1 MADYFQLLSAF
12 AVVFLALYYY
22 FTLTFDFWKDR
33 GVNGPQP
40 VPVFGNI
47 KDIIMGKCALG
58 TYTMKLYNEY
68 KNEPMVGIFV
78 RRSPHLVLIDL
89 DRIKDVL
96 IKDFSTFSNRATL
109 IFERTEPLSA
119 HLFNLE
125 TERWRPLRTRLSP
138 VFTSGKIKDMFPL
151 ILECSNQ
158 LKECLEKIVEK
169 DGLLDCREIAARFTT
184 DVIGSCAFGISMN
197 ALSDE
202 ESEFRR
208 MGKQIFKSNLATML
222 KGSFKEAMPE
232 LYNTLGF
239 VLPHTE
245 MTKFLTTIVSETIK
259 YRKEHN
265 IVRPDFIN
273 LLIDLKDNP
282 HKLENIELT
291 DTLLAAQAF
300 VFFAAGFETSSTTIG
315 HALYEMALNHNIQD
329 KLRQEINE
337 FYAKNKGNWTYDD
350 VKGMSYLD
358 KVFKETLRK
367 YPPGLLLRRKSINN
381 YTFSG
386 TKVSIP
392 KDTAVLIPVY
402 AIHKDPNIYPDPEVY
417 DPERFNEDAVAARH
431 PMAFLPFGDGPRN
444 CIGARFAVYQT
455 KIGLIQMLKN
465 FKIDVCDE
473 TLIPY
478 VQHPTS
484 RVFAPIRSIILK
496 ISKV

>member
-222 KGSFKEAMPE
+222 K
-232 LYNTLGF
+232 
-239 VLPHTE
+239 
-245 MTKFLTTIVSETIK
+245 
-259 YRKEHN
+259 
-265 IVRPDFIN
+265 
-273 LLIDLKDNP
+273 
-282 HKLENIELT
+282 ELT

-315 HALYEMALNHNIQD
+315 HALYEMALNHDIQD

-337 FYAKNKGNWTYDD
+337 FFAKNKGNWTYDD

-465 FKIDVCDE
+465 FKVDVCDE